1 LAQAAFK
8 GQVFQQFAREL
19 KRLRDTGAIPGDFA
33 EKKYGAKTWVELMTI
48 LDEETPD
55 EDRAEALKA
64 MFFAVNKVSSTDAE
78 RILNYQL
85 FQISKELTS
94 GELLLLRAIADLYRR
109 FPGGAPANSNF
120 VREVSKLLGHNVT
133 ALIRKDIRKL
143 LTTSLVASGTMLSD
157 AHDPTDPLG
166 ASVTDLGHRFI
177 ANLETYSVAT
187 KTPPNE

>member
-1 LAQAAFK
+1 
-8 GQVFQQFAREL
+8 V
-19 KRLRDTGAIPGDFA
+19 
-33 EKKYGAKTWVELMTI
+33 

-64 MFFAVNKVSSTDAE
+64 MFFAVNKVNSTDAD

-94 GELLLLRAIADLYRR
+94 GELLLLKAIAEFNRKW
-109 FPGGAPANSNF
+109 PGGGPANSNF
-120 VREVSKLLGHNVT
+120 VTEISKLLGHNVT

-143 LTTSLVASGTMLSD
+143 LTTSLVASGTILDD
-157 AHDPTDPLG
+157 AYSPTDPTG

-177 ANLETYSVAT
+177 TNLETYSVAI
-187 KTPPNE
+187 KTATE

>member
-1 LAQAAFK
+1 
-8 GQVFQQFAREL
+8 
-19 KRLRDTGAIPGDFA
+19 
-33 EKKYGAKTWVELMTI
+33 MTT

-64 MFFAVNKVSSTDAE
+64 MFYAVNKINSTDAE

-94 GELLLLRAIADLYRR
+94 GELLLLKAIAEFCTRY
-109 FPGGAPANSNF
+109 PVGGPANSNL

-143 LTTSLVASGTMLSD
+143 LTTSLVASGSVLSD
-157 AHDPTDPLG
+157 AYSPSDPTG
-166 ASVTDLGHRFI
+166 ASVTDLGHKFI
-177 ANLETYSVAT
+177 ENLKSYSAALN
-187 KTPPNE
+187 KPA